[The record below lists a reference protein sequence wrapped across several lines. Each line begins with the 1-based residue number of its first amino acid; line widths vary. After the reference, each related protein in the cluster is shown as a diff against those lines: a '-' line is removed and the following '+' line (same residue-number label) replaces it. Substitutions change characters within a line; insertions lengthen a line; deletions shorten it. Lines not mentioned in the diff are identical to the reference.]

1 MVHREKPGTAATLA
15 TRSTIAVFP
24 TAGWWKTRQAL
35 GRYDKAARYAL
46 VVSIKAS
53 EVDVDVDLYTE
64 VATKF
69 AVNVGI

>member
-1 MVHREKPGTAATLA
+1 MVHRERPGIAATLA

-35 GRYDKAARYAL
+35 GRYDRAARYAL
-46 VVSIKAS
+46 VVSIKAP
-53 EVDVDVDLYTE
+53 EVDIDLYTE
-64 VATKF
+64 VANRI